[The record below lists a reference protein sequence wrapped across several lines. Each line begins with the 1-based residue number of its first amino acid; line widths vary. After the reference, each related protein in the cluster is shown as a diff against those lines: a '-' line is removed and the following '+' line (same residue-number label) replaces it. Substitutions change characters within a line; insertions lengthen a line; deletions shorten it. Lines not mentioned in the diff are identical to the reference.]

1 MERITSEK
9 TTSSGTFLACCRRS
23 ALLIAGLPLVWPAAA
38 TAEVDCVEHMSRV
51 PTGYSPATAPLRAM
65 SLRTAAAPAAAP
77 AARAKP
83 ARVAKARPAGVK
95 RAKVARAKSQAT
107 VAKSG
112 VSKPRAAKTRYART
126 GARRVAPK
134 ALRPVA
140 LAAADFAGP
149 VMAVPAA
156 RRAAPAPQPLGF
168 ALVSTTVCESRPNRV
183 SPVDYIV
190 PGGPPPFIEDEP
202 TDILPGGEFPPTIG
216 PPDEPPV
223 IGPPV
228 IEPPVIV
235 PPVIGP
241 PEEPPVIGPP
251 TEEPPVF
258 PPVLP
263 PGEPPFPPGEPP
275 PTAVPEPQ
283 TWALLLTGFGLV
295 GGLLR
300 RSKRSL
306 ASRR

>member
-1 MERITSEK
+1 MGRITSEK
-9 TTSSGTFLACCRRS
+9 TTSSVAFLGRCRKIPALTAGL
-23 ALLIAGLPLVWPAAA
+23 ALLWPVAA

-51 PTGYSPATAPLRAM
+51 PTGYSPAAPIRAM
-65 SLRTAAAPAAAP
+65 SLRTAPAPAAAP

-83 ARVAKARPAGVK
+83 VRVAKARPAGVK
-95 RAKVARAKSQAT
+95 RAKAAKAKAQASAT
-107 VAKSG
+107 KSG
-112 VSKPRAAKTRYART
+112 AGKARPAKTRYART
-126 GARRVAPK
+126 AARRVAPK
-134 ALRPVA
+134 VLRPVA

-190 PGGPPPFIEDEP
+190 PGGPDGPPFIEDEP

-228 IEPPVIV
+228 IEPPVI
-235 PPVIGP
+235 GP

-251 TEEPPVF
+251 TEPPVV

-263 PGEPPFPPGEPP
+263 PVEPPFPPVDPP
-275 PTAVPEPQ
+275 PTTAVPEPQ
-283 TWALLLTGFGLV
+283 TWALMLAGFGFV
-295 GGLLR
+295 GAALR
-300 RSKRSL
+300 RGKRSL